1 MVTSLKTVPG
11 VMPVVGVKV
20 VAAFAGVDTATSP
33 AATANA
39 EAKSARGR
47 FIMLFS
53 FVLQQ
58 IGLLK
63 PWYAEKGAFPF
74 NAYKTIGCAALQKA
88 SDASFVNSD
97 LTRLS
102 HCGGEEPTR
111 FRRVR

>member
-47 FIMLFS
+47 FIMLLFS

-58 IGLLK
+58 KELLK

-74 NAYKTIGCAALQKA
+74 NAYKTKDAPLSKRRAAHPSLIQ
-88 SDASFVNSD
+88 
-97 LTRLS
+97 T
-102 HCGGEEPTR
+102 
-111 FRRVR
+111 